1 MLVDGGTKSFFDDV
15 TDKSLAQHR
24 QVYLQLRFHQ
34 PGQTL
39 DVNRLE
45 PDPDRVLFSRKAT

>member
-1 MLVDGGTKSFFDDV
+1 MVVEGGTKSFLDDV
-15 TDKSLAQHR
+15 TNKSLAQHR
-24 QVYLQLRFHQ
+24 QVYLQLRSHQ

-45 PDPDRVLFSRKAT
+45 PDPNQVLFSSKAT